1 MIIKKKITTLLII
14 LAILTLIST
23 ISTFYV
29 YQQPIYK
36 TVILGTYQQSGIYN
50 YTAQLKPN
58 IIYNKTILKPNEGIL
73 YTNIVNYVNVT
84 FTYTFTC
91 TPEPINQTILHQILI
106 QLESPGKWTR
116 NLTMMEAWELF
127 QLTNDLNFTF
137 QINPEKIAEII
148 MQIENET
155 GLSLPNYRIN
165 ISPTIYVM
173 ANLTTSIIEDTFNP
187 KLTVAFVQDPSIGK
201 YIAIWPLKTS
211 VEKITGTKQ
220 ILQPWIANMRI
231 ASTIFAIASASG
243 LTILTGLYIKTKPKV
258 KTISK
263 IMAPY
268 KDIIAETTQKPP
280 ETNTVVEVKSLE
292 DLAKIADKMNKPI
305 LYLRD
310 EDHNFYVIDDKITY
324 QYRLKM

>member
-1 MIIKKKITTLLII
+1 MIRKTILLII
-14 LAILTLIST
+14 LTVLTLIST
-23 ISTFYV
+23 ISTFYA
-29 YQQPIYK
+29 YQQPIYQ

-58 IIYNKTILKPNEGIL
+58 IIHNKTTLKPNEGIL
-73 YTNIVNYVNVT
+73 YTNIVKYVNVT
-84 FTYTFTC
+84 FTYTFKC
-91 TPEPINQTILHQILI
+91 TPEPINQTILHKISI
-106 QLESPGKWTR
+106 QLESPGKWIR
-116 NLTMMEAWELF
+116 NLTAIEAQELF
-127 QLTNDLNFTF
+127 QITNSLNFTF
-137 QINPEKIAEII
+137 QINPEKIAVIVA
-148 MQIENET
+148 QIENET
-155 GLSLPNYRIN
+155 GLSSPNYRIN
-165 ISPTIYVM
+165 ISPTVYTK

-187 KLTVAFVQDPSIGK
+187 KLTIAFVQDPSIGK

-220 ILQPWIANMRI
+220 ILEPWVVNMRI
-231 ASTIFAIASASG
+231 VSIIFAIASASG
-243 LTILTGLYIKTKPKV
+243 LTIVTGSYIKTKPKV
-258 KTISK
+258 KTVLK

-268 KDIIAETTQKPP
+268 KDIIVETTQKPP
-280 ETNTVVEVKSLE
+280 ETNTVIEVKSLE